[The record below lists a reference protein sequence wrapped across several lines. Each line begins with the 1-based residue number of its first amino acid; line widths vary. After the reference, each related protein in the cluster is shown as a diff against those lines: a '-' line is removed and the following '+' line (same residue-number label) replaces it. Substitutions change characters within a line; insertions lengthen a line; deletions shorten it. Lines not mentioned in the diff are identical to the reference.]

1 MNVYLASASWAW
13 WNTEISQWH
22 QHTNPTFT
30 TNMLGHTVVGWHLPE
45 RYMQTKCA
53 TITRYCAI

>member
-53 TITRYCAI
+53 TI